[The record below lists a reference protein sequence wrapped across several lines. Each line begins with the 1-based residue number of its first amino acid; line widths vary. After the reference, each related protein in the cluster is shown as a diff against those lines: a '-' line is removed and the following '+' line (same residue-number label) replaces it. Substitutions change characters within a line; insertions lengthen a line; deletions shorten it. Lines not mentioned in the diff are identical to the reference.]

1 MNPTAYASAP
11 VRETAAEAAED
22 LFFGQVAIIYARWA
36 VIVAGIVMILAAG
49 NAGQLTIELVPIVL
63 LMAVNFFLHGRH
75 FMERPANRLLVLL
88 ASLLDL
94 AVLSAIVLTWPGGPG
109 LGSPYF
115 VFLYPVV
122 FAFALVFPPAY
133 AAAFGLL
140 AAVAYASVSLFA
152 GLQHGPSDL
161 KSLVMRLV
169 TLSAMA
175 ALGTFYWRQQRARR
189 RVLPA

>member
-75 FMERPANRLLVLL
+75 FMDRPANRLLVLL
-88 ASLLDL
+88 ASLLDRGKL
-94 AVLSAIVLTWPGGPG
+94 DPGQWAAIA
-109 LGSPYF
+109 SN
-115 VFLYPVV
+115 VFRPWRI
-122 FAFALVFPPAY
+122 
-133 AAAFGLL
+133 
-140 AAVAYASVSLFA
+140 AS
-152 GLQHGPSDL
+152 
-161 KSLVMRLV
+161 
-169 TLSAMA
+169 
-175 ALGTFYWRQQRARR
+175 
-189 RVLPA
+189 

>member
-1 MNPTAYASAP
+1 
-11 VRETAAEAAED
+11 
-22 LFFGQVAIIYARWA
+22 
-36 VIVAGIVMILAAG
+36 
-49 NAGQLTIELVPIVL
+49 
-63 LMAVNFFLHGRH
+63 
-75 FMERPANRLLVLL
+75 
-88 ASLLDL
+88 
-94 AVLSAIVLTWPGGPG
+94 
-109 LGSPYF
+109 
-115 VFLYPVV
+115 V